1 MVNTF
6 KRNILLGLG
15 ISLAALIISSAA
27 SYISIGKLVD
37 SEAWVEHTSEVIQG
51 LDNIISRI
59 KDAETGQRGYLLTG
73 EAVFLDPYKGSKDDV
88 LTYFDRVQL
97 LTSDNA
103 AQQKDFPELEKLIN
117 DKFKFIDKTI
127 ADKKRGIPPTISTLL
142 AGKKIMDQIRSRIV
156 TMEQREQK
164 LMVSRTSDMDLFA
177 TYTPILIVFASII
190 ALIITYAFY
199 RRMKNNLLDNER
211 LQQVLEDKEKTTEQ
225 QIKVISELAEKVAKG
240 RYDVRIEDK
249 DLK

>member
-73 EAVFLDPYKGSKDDV
+73 ESVFLDPYKGSKDDV

-97 LTSDNA
+97 LTADNPE
-103 AQQKDFPELEKLIN
+103 QQKDFPELEKLIN

-164 LMVSRTSDMDLFA
+164 LMISRTSDMDLFA
-177 TYTPILIVFASII
+177 NYTPILIVFASII

-211 LQQVLEDKEKTTEQ
+211 LQQVLKDKEKTTEQ

>member
-73 EAVFLDPYKGSKDDV
+73 ESVFLDPYKGSKDDV

-97 LTSDNA
+97 LTADNPE
-103 AQQKDFPELEKLIN
+103 QQKDFPELEKLIN

-164 LMVSRTSDMDLFA
+164 LMISRTSDMDLFA

>member
-73 EAVFLDPYKGSKDDV
+73 ESVFLDPYKGSKDDV

-97 LTSDNA
+97 LTADNPE
-103 AQQKDFPELEKLIN
+103 QQKDFPELEKLIN

-164 LMVSRTSDMDLFA
+164 LMISRTSDMDLFA

-211 LQQVLEDKEKTTEQ
+211 LQQVLKDKEKTTEQ

>member
-73 EAVFLDPYKGSKDDV
+73 ESVFLDPYKGSKDDV

-97 LTSDNA
+97 LTADNPE
-103 AQQKDFPELEKLIN
+103 QQKDFPELEKLIN

-156 TMEQREQK
+156 TMEQREQQ
-164 LMVSRTSDMDLFA
+164 LMISRTSDMDLFA
-177 TYTPILIVFASII
+177 TYTPVLIVFASII

-211 LQQVLEDKEKTTEQ
+211 LQQVLKDKEKTTEQ